1 MPAAL
6 SLDLRTR
13 IIQAWQNEEGTWPE
27 LAERFGVGVATI
39 DRLVARFRR
48 TGSVEPTR
56 QKYGSAP
63 ILGPVHCAMLREIL
77 DAQPDLTL
85 PELVTELAARCGVT
99 VSVSTMGRVVRE
111 ELRYTRKKD
120 PRRDGAR
127 PRVGNRRARVVS
139 RGHSRRAAASPRL
152 SR

>member
-13 IIQAWQNEEGTWPE
+13 IIKAWQNEEGTWPE
-27 LAERFGVGVATI
+27 LAERFGVATI

-56 QKYGSAP
+56 QKYGSDP
-63 ILGPVHCAMLREIL
+63 ILGPVHFALLREIL

-120 PRRDGAR
+120 PRRDGTR
-127 PRVGNRRARVVS
+127 PCVGNRSARVVS